1 MLNLNTYAIIHPFL
15 SLRGDNDGTSVSKK
29 PKVVSSQDEDED
41 EGIGVAG
48 NIFMEAIDM
57 TTAG

>member
-1 MLNLNTYAIIHPFL
+1 MQSYIHF

-29 PKVVSSQDEDED
+29 PKVVSGQDEDED
-41 EGIGVAG
+41 EGTGVAG